1 MCFLRI
7 PISVQDMID
16 QSDADLLTR
25 AFSLPFRQRNIELAN
40 TDLNILEWG
49 DQTKPGLLFIHGGA
63 AHAKWW
69 SFIAPFFLPDYYCV
83 AIDLSGHGDSA
94 GRSEYTS
101 QLWAD
106 EVFQLAMS
114 SSCFNTPPVI
124 IGHSMGGLIGIRAA
138 AALGND
144 LPGLII
150 IDSAVRSDDSTP
162 GRRRKRH
169 NLLGKKRTYKSRYQI
184 LSRFRLVPAQDCRN
198 TNILNYIAAES
209 ILSTKDGWTWKYDP
223 SAFRDLQPSQ
233 LFNML
238 KAIDCQTLIIRGKGS
253 RILDKESA
261 EVMRSELKYTSDV
274 VVIENAFHHIM
285 LDQPEILI
293 EEIKTALR
301 QWAY

>member
-1 MCFLRI
+1 VCFLRI
-7 PISVQDMID
+7 PIPVRDMID
-16 QSDADLLTR
+16 QSDADLLRR
-25 AFSLPFRQRNIELAN
+25 AFSLPFRQRNVELAN

-49 DQTKPGLLFIHGGA
+49 DQTKPGLLFVHGGA

-94 GRSEYTS
+94 GRSEYSS

-106 EVFQLAMS
+106 EVFQLARS
-114 SSCFNTPPVI
+114 SFCFNTPPVI

-150 IDSAVRSDDSTP
+150 IDSAVRSDNSTP
-162 GRRRKRH
+162 ARRRKRH

-198 TNILNYIAAES
+198 TNILSYIAAES
-209 ILSTKDGWTWKYDP
+209 ILSTEDGWTWKYDP

-238 KAIDCQTLIIRGKGS
+238 KAIDSQTLIIRGKGS

-261 EVMRSELKYTSDV
+261 EVMRSELKSTSDV